1 MIISHYIGDHKKDTL
16 YVRLGWAATRLVQ
29 FGQFQNITH
38 CEAILKEF
46 DDGSVLIGSSS
57 VRDGGVRQ
65 KQVYLNPEHWIL
77 INVPSWD
84 VSKSQAWFD
93 APENAHLP
101 YSWGGAIR
109 TGLPFLRGGRGVFCD
124 QAVGAPHLVDSS
136 MFTPAAFACITLSMP
151 GSSDITKEFF
161 DSRKLSKENISL
173 V

>member
-46 DDGSVLIGSSS
+46 DDGSVIIGSSS

-65 KQVYLNPEHWIL
+65 KKVYLNPENWIL

-84 VSKSQAWFD
+84 VNKSQDWF
-93 APENAHLP
+93 NVHNGNP

-109 TGLPFLRGGRGVFCD
+109 AGLPFLRGGDGFFCN
-124 QAVGAPHLVDSS
+124 QSVGAPFLVDSS

-151 GSSDITKEFF
+151 GSSYITKEFF
-161 DSRKLSKENISL
+161 DSRKLSKENINL
-173 V
+173 I